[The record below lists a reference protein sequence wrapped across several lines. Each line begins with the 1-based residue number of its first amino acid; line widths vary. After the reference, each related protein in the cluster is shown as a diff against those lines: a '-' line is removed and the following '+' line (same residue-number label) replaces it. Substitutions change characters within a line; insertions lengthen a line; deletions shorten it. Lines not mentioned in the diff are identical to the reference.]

1 MNMLKRNFSA
11 LMLALGVAGLMVGC
25 TANATGE
32 PVELEPTK
40 VTPKSS
46 SSVNKNS
53 SSSQSEESSGSA
65 DIEGLDSLIDF
76 VEIPATKLKHGTIVY
91 SVNAFDIATTEV
103 TQALYEKVM
112 GEVPTMDKTGDNIA
126 VANVNWYEAALFCNA
141 FAKMA
146 GLDTAY
152 IYDKVGT
159 SNILENLTVDY
170 SVESVRLPT
179 EAEWEIAARAGT
191 SSTYYWDVAEASKY
205 AYYAQTSGPVKVA
218 SYLPNDY
225 GLYDMGGNV
234 AEWINDWYD
243 TYSTKNE
250 TNYTGAIDGEYKVV
264 RGGSWSQKVGAM
276 ASAERDKKVPT
287 ARTQMIGF
295 RIVHSVGF

>member
-1 MNMLKRNFSA
+1 MNMSKCNFRT

-25 TANATGE
+25 TSIADGD
-32 PVELEPTK
+32 PVGLNPGT

-46 SSVNKNS
+46 SSVKDGS
-53 SSSQSEESSGSA
+53 SSSQSENPIVDTEA
-65 DIEGLDSLIDF
+65 LDSLIDF

-112 GEVPTMDKTGDNIA
+112 GEVPTMDKTGDSIA

-141 FAKMA
+141 FAKIA

-152 IYDKVGT
+152 IYDKVGG
-159 SNILENLTVDY
+159 SNVLENLTVDY

-191 SSTYYWDVAEASKY
+191 STTYYWDVAEASKY
-205 AYYAQTSGPVKVA
+205 AYYAQTKGPVKVA
-218 SYLPNDY
+218 SYLPNDF

-264 RGGSWSQKVGAM
+264 RGGSWSQKVGTM

>member
-1 MNMLKRNFSA
+1 MNMSKCNFRT

-25 TANATGE
+25 TSIADGD
-32 PVELEPTK
+32 PVGLNPGT
-40 VTPKSS
+40 VTPNSS
-46 SSVNKNS
+46 SSVKDGS
-53 SSSQSEESSGSA
+53 SSSQSENPIVDTEA
-65 DIEGLDSLIDF
+65 LDSLIDF

-112 GEVPTMDKTGDNIA
+112 GEVPTMDKTGDSIA

-141 FAKMA
+141 FAKIA

-152 IYDKVGT
+152 IYDKVGG
-159 SNILENLTVDY
+159 SNVLENLTVDY

-191 SSTYYWDVAEASKY
+191 STTYYWDVAEASKY
-205 AYYAQTSGPVKVA
+205 AYYAQTKGPVKVA
-218 SYLPNDY
+218 SYLPNDF

>member
-53 SSSQSEESSGSA
+53 SSSESEESSGSA
-65 DIEGLDSLIDF
+65 DIEGLDSLVDF

-112 GEVPTMDKTGDNIA
+112 GEVPTMDKIGDSIA

-159 SNILENLTVDY
+159 SNVLENLTVDY